1 MISEIHTA
9 GLRPEAPQA
18 EMDIHSIPEHWKD
31 EKHEVDGTAMAH
43 LEIAEA
49 VIASR
54 RVLQSD
60 LVDGPIQFTVGPNIG
75 AQTLKTEMARLD
87 GCRLLSL
94 DMDKWGRIACYDDTS
109 GDVLDPKLV
118 QEARMLEVEYLTRM
132 KVYDVVSRKTM
143 KESGKGK
150 LIKGRWLDVN
160 KGDSTS
166 PDIRSRYVG
175 KEFATGVDA
184 SLYAGTPPL
193 RP

>member
-1 MISEIHTA
+1 MS
-9 GLRPEAPQA
+9 R
-18 EMDIHSIPEHWKD
+18 
-31 EKHEVDGTAMAH
+31 
-43 LEIAEA
+43 LE
-49 VIASR
+49 
-54 RVLQSD
+54 
-60 LVDGPIQFTVGPNIG
+60 
-75 AQTLKTEMARLD
+75 

-94 DMDKWGRIACYDDTS
+94 DMDKWGKITCYDVTS

-118 QEARMLEVEYLTRM
+118 QEARLLDVEYLMRM
-132 KVYDVVSRKTM
+132 KVYDVVSRKAMTQ
-143 KESGKGK
+143 SGNGR

-193 RP
+193 EALKILICHAASHKDDDMHIMLSEVKREYFHAAAARELYAPPRRAYQSTREEQSRRCNDQTCTARVIEPVR